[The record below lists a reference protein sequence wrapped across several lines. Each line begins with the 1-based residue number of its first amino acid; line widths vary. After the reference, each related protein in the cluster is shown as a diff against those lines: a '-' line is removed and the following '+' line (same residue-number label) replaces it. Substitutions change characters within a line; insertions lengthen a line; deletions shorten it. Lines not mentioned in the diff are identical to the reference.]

1 VCASKRESRGSVI
14 EGGACPVGG
23 AVTGLTSR
31 RETSLHVTRIVRAVV
46 IGLMALNARRR
57 SGQAICPAR
66 AERGVV
72 ALRALQRGM
81 SSVKGEAGRRM
92 IEGSAAPTRG
102 GVALLASCR
111 EICLCMARTGRP
123 IEIRLMAGHARRR
136 SGQVICAA
144 RAERRVVA
152 LGALQRG
159 MRSVQSEAG
168 AGVVEGRAGP
178 VRRAVALL
186 ARSWETRLH
195 VVGIRRAVEIG
206 LMALNA
212 TSGIGQVICPARAE
226 RGVVALGALKGDVRS
241 VQSEAGAGVVEGRAR
256 PCRGRVAL
264 LARGRE
270 TRLHV
275 VGIRRAVEI
284 GLVALNATSGIGEVI
299 CPARAERGVVALG
312 TLQRGM
318 RSVQRETSAG
328 MVEGCTIPIRGGVAL
343 LARGRETSLHM
354 VRTGRAVEIGLMA
367 GHATSGI
374 GQVICPT
381 RAERGVV
388 ALGALKGDVG
398 SVQGKARGRMVERAT
413 GPVRGVVAL
422 LADRGES

>member
-1 VCASKRESRGSVI
+1 VCASEGESRGSVI
-14 EGGACPVGG
+14 EGRACPIGR

-31 RETSLHVTRIVRAVV
+31 RESCLRVAGIRRAIV
-46 IGLMALNARRR
+46 IGLMAGHARRR

-111 EICLCMARTGRP
+111 EICLYMVRTGRAV
-123 IEIRLMAGHARRR
+123 EIRLMAGHARCGG
-136 SGQVICAA
+136 GQVICST
-144 RAERRVVA
+144 RTERGVVA

-159 MRSVQSEAG
+159 MRSVQSEAC
-168 AGVVEGRAGP
+168 
-178 VRRAVALL
+178 
-186 ARSWETRLH
+186 AR
-195 VVGIRRAVEIG
+195 
-206 LMALNA
+206 
-212 TSGIGQVICPARAE
+212 
-226 RGVVALGALKGDVRS
+226 
-241 VQSEAGAGVVEGRAR
+241 VVEGRAR
-256 PCRGRVAL
+256 PVRGAVAL

-275 VGIRRAVEI
+275 VGIRGAVEI
-284 GLVALNATSGIGEVI
+284 GLVALNATSGIGQVI
-299 CPARAERGVVALG
+299 GPARAERRIVALGALQGGVRSVQGEAGAGMVEGCTSPIRGGVALLARSRETRLNVVGTGCAIEIGLVALNATSGIGQVIGPARAERGVVALG
-312 TLQRGM
+312 ALQGGV
-318 RSVQRETSAG
+318 RSVQREASAR
-328 MVEGCTIPIRGGVAL
+328 MVERCTIPVRGGVAL
-343 LARGRETSLHM
+343 LARSRESSLHM

-374 GQVICPT
+374 GQVIGPT
-381 RAERGVV
+381 RAERRVV
-388 ALGALKGDVG
+388 TLSALKGDVR
-398 SVQGKARGRMVERAT
+398 SVQCKARGRMVERAT